1 MLIYIFKYIQVRN
14 DVGGGETVARVSAL
28 DKEMKQRADD
38 AREKGKVLRY
48 IIGVDGIDGTE
59 EATAGIREVDTSH
72 PYASLEGAAFC
83 VMYKT
88 KVSYPGNSR
97 LSRTLKHHLQRY
109 FIPGVLDVTNFEMP
123 THACA

>member
-1 MLIYIFKYIQVRN
+1 MVLLSGMDEPVIGNVCTGVPCAACFDQVSN

-28 DKEMKQRADD
+28 DKEMKQRAED
-38 AREKGKVLRY
+38 AREKGKVIRY
-48 IIGVDGIDGTE
+48 IIGVDGVDGKE

-88 KVSYPGNSR
+88 KVSEHR
-97 LSRTLKHHLQRY
+97 LITAMN
-109 FIPGVLDVTNFEMP
+109 I
-123 THACA
+123 

>member
-1 MLIYIFKYIQVRN
+1 MQ
-14 DVGGGETVARVSAL
+14 
-28 DKEMKQRADD
+28 QRADD

-88 KVSYPGNSR
+88 KVFMYVLETG
-97 LSRTLKHHLQRY
+97 
-109 FIPGVLDVTNFEMP
+109 GVPRMAF
-123 THACA
+123 